1 MSEKKNYFR
10 KKKNPGIPKESL
22 SDTTI
27 SVNMIESD
35 LVVVDVEANLVG
47 VKDNMDV
54 LPQRYSLF
62 IKSVV
67 QEYLNTATR
76 QSINLEMGKSKINN
90 KIKKKRIQ
98 ISNEIY

>member
-1 MSEKKNYFR
+1 
-10 KKKNPGIPKESL
+10 
-22 SDTTI
+22 
-27 SVNMIESD
+27 MIESD